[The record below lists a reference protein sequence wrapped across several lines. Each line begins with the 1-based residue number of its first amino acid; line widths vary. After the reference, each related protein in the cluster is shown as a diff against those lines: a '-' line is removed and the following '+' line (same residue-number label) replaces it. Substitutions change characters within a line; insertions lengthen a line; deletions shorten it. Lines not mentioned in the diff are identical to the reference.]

1 MKELLIELWARLREQ
16 TKDGKAARAQPPA
29 GSHTMLR
36 LRELKE
42 AADLKDG
49 SASARDSGHRHSPA
63 SLFSHPGTPYYV
75 LPLAKPSWR
84 ASDKGTCIMHLR
96 VRPH

>member
-1 MKELLIELWARLREQ
+1 MKGLLIELRARLREQ

-42 AADLKDG
+42 AADLKEG
-49 SASARDSGHRHSPA
+49 SASARDSGHTQPSL
-63 SLFSHPGTPYYV
+63 SLFPPWD
-75 LPLAKPSWR
+75 PLLCSP
-84 ASDKGTCIMHLR
+84 TC
-96 VRPH
+96 